1 MKVDILTIFPAM
13 VSAYLE
19 ESIIKRAIE
28 DQKIEINVVNLR
40 DYSDLSSS
48 QVDDTPY
55 GGGGGMLLMFPPFYR
70 AIKDLKKENSKVIL
84 PSPRGKLYHQGIVK
98 NWAQEEHLIILAG
111 HYEGID
117 ERIVELVDEEISLGD
132 YILTGGELA
141 ALIIVDSL
149 TRLQEGVIKAASHQN
164 ESFEE
169 NLLEHPHYTKPQ
181 DYQGYKVPEV
191 LVSGHHEKI
200 RKWRRYMSLK
210 ETYYKRPDLL
220 KKAKLTKEDEIFLEM
235 IKAKKTL
242 DI

>member
-1 MKVDILTIFPAM
+1 
-13 VSAYLE
+13 
-19 ESIIKRAIE
+19 
-28 DQKIEINVVNLR
+28 
-40 DYSDLSSS
+40 
-48 QVDDTPY
+48 
-55 GGGGGMLLMFPPFYR
+55 
-70 AIKDLKKENSKVIL
+70 
-84 PSPRGKLYHQGIVK
+84 
-98 NWAQEEHLIILAG
+98 
-111 HYEGID
+111 
-117 ERIVELVDEEISLGD
+117 
-132 YILTGGELA
+132 
-141 ALIIVDSL
+141 
-149 TRLQEGVIKAASHQN
+149 HQN